1 MGSTLLSLNRMTAW
15 SLGIRLVLWMGSM
28 IPKPAPKFLLDALT
42 SVEIVDAL
50 EGGSGFTLTF
60 SMQKTMLFDFDML
73 FAGNLSPDTRVVLGV
88 QIGAWPQQLISG
100 VVTHHQVSVSSV
112 PGESNV
118 TVTGVN
124 LEAVL
129 DRKQRNM
136 RYDATPDWL
145 IVKQLLA
152 PYVLYGLNPLC
163 PGVMVTTTVPNPLKE
178 TPWQQGETDLRFIQ
192 RLAKE
197 NNFVFYIRPSKLI
210 GSEAYWGPET
220 RVSVPQSAL
229 TLDLGSADNVVKL
242 NFTYDAESPRSAEGT
257 AFIEGTG
264 VALPVMSLVSP
275 RLPLVW
281 KQAKKL
287 RTVKLKGLTSK
298 SYAKALLDAQVEGME
313 GADCVT
319 GEGELDTLRYG
330 KILEPGKLVGVRG
343 AGLSYD
349 GYWYVTKVTHAIA
362 KGSYTQKFSIR
373 REGHFALLPWVKP

>member
-1 MGSTLLSLNRMTAW
+1 MSSTLLSLNRMTAW
-15 SLGIRLVLWMGSM
+15 SLGIRLVLWMGSL
-28 IPKPAPKFLLDALT
+28 IPKPAPKWLLDALI
-42 SVEIVDAL
+42 SAEVVDDL
-50 EGGSGFTLTF
+50 DGGSGFTLTF
-60 SMQKTMLFDFDML
+60 SMHKTLLFDFDLL
-73 FAGNLSPDTRVVLGV
+73 FSGNLAADTRVVLSA

-100 VVTHHQVSVSSV
+100 VITHHQVSVSST
-112 PGESNV
+112 PGESKI

-136 RYDATPDWL
+136 RYDAMPDWL

-152 PYVLYGLNPLC
+152 PYVMYGLDPLC
-163 PGVMVTTTVPNPLKE
+163 PGVMPTTHVPNPLKE

-220 RVSVPQSAL
+220 RVSLPQSAL
-229 TLDLGSADNVVKL
+229 TMDLGSADNIVSL
-242 NFTYDAESPRSAEGT
+242 NFSYDAEAPRGAEGS

-264 VALPVMSLVSP
+264 VTLPVMSLLSP

-281 KQAKKL
+281 RQAKKL

-298 SYAKALLDAQVEGME
+298 SYVKALLDAQVEGME

-349 GYWYVTKVTHAIA
+349 GYWYVTKVTHVLA